1 MKNKR
6 YKIVTLGCK
15 VNQYESAALE
25 ERLLSEGWCPALPE
39 DSPDVTVINTCI
51 VTQRASYQSRQ
62 AIRKAI
68 REKRGGMVAVVGCYP
83 QVFHEEISGID
94 GVDII
99 TGNCGKSRISDFL
112 IKGSGFCEKCTEIVD
127 YEKDTPFDFLPVR
140 EFTKRTRAFLKI
152 QDGCESFCSYCIV
165 PFARGP
171 LRSLNPDKVI
181 DSLKSFSDSGYK
193 EVVLTGVHLGKYGVD
208 LGNGKGL
215 DELLVKIGKEKLG
228 LRIRL
233 SSIEPMEI
241 TPDLIDMVETHEWLC
256 RHFHIPLQSGDKRVI
271 KRMNR
276 HYKPDDFGKLVESIH
291 KKIPMAAIGVD
302 VIAGFPGE
310 DEKAFMN
317 SCSLIDDLPV
327 SYLHV
332 FPFSPRQGTPAAE
345 FPDQVDSRVVKERA
359 AILRDL
365 GKEKKTEFYRSCLNK
380 EFSVLAEGWHSKE
393 KKNMKG
399 LSDNYLHVVFPS
411 EVSVK
416 NELINVIIK
425 KVTKENVVG
434 KVL

>member
-6 YKIVTLGCK
+6 YKIITLGCK

-25 ERLLSEGWCPALPE
+25 ERLLSEDWYPALPE
-39 DSPDVTVINTCI
+39 DVPDVTVINTCI

-62 AIRKAI
+62 AIRKAV
-68 REKRGGMVAVVGCYP
+68 RDKKSGLVAVVGCYP
-83 QVFHEEISGID
+83 QVFHEEISGIE

-112 IKGSGFCEKCTEIVD
+112 IKGSGFCEKCTEIID
-127 YEKDTPFDFLPVR
+127 YKKDMPFDFLPVR
-140 EFTKRTRAFLKI
+140 RFAKRTRAFLKV

-171 LRSLNPDKVI
+171 LRSLTPDKVI
-181 DSLKSFSDSGYK
+181 DSLRSFSNSGYK

-208 LGNGKGL
+208 LDNMDGL
-215 DELLVKIGKEKLG
+215 KELLIKIGKEKLG

-241 TPDLIDMVETHEWLC
+241 TPDLIDMVASREWLC
-256 RHFHIPLQSGDKRVI
+256 RHFHIPLQSGDKRVL

-276 HYKPDDFGKLVESIH
+276 HYEPDDFKRLVESVH

-302 VIAGFPGE
+302 VITGFPGE

-332 FPFSPRQGTPAAE
+332 FPFSARQGTPAAE
-345 FPDQVDSRVVKERA
+345 FPDQIDSRVIKERA
-359 AILRDL
+359 AILRNI
-365 GKEKKTEFYRSCLNK
+365 GKGKRMEFYKSCLNK
-380 EFSVLAEGWHSKE
+380 EFSVLAEGWHSKG
-393 KKNMKG
+393 KKIMKG
-399 LSDNYLHVVFPS
+399 LSDNYLPVVFPS
-411 EVSVK
+411 KVSVK
-416 NELINVIIK
+416 NELINVTVK

-434 KVL
+434 KVI